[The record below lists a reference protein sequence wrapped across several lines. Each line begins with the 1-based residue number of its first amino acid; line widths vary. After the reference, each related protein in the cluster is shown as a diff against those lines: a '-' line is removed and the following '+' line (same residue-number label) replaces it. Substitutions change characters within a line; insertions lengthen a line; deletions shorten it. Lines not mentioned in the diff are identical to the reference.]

1 MNWDGWEDELRRLR
15 MQYLNRQLRDF
26 ELQAPDPEDLTPLTE
41 AEVRAD
47 LQGQAPKRFL
57 GYFSRS
63 GLVRLGLKF
72 GVVDVLRKKG
82 FKPVMQLPPAEAP
95 QHLLRIY
102 DRETTPEH
110 LLVEIAAHLEQSQ
123 AKRELALP
131 QREYRFLV
139 IDWMLLQNPRET
151 FSAHRPRL
159 PGQTYPGLRIGEH
172 IGDVLFLCAERLGQD
187 GMLTFPNHYH
197 NGVLYARR
205 MQFANPQRQAELEAL
220 GRDLSSLSLAER
232 SWAVE
237 LGCVLDDAGK
247 PYVWRGSEM
256 IYPLT
261 PVLVKHFKSPEYRA
275 RVDAAA
281 ARLHYRLDMEKFTR
295 DYEPL

>member
-1 MNWDGWEDELRRLR
+1 MNWDSWEDELRRLR
-15 MQYLNRQLRDF
+15 TQYLSRQLRDF
-26 ELQAPDPEDLTPLTE
+26 ELQAPDPEDLLPLTE

-72 GVVDVLRKKG
+72 GIVDLLRKKG
-82 FKPVMQLPPAEAP
+82 FKPVLQLPPSDPP

-102 DRETTPEH
+102 DAECNPEH

-131 QREYRFLV
+131 QQEYRFLV
-139 IDWMLLQNPRET
+139 IDWMLLQNPRES
-151 FSAHRPRL
+151 FSVHRPRL
-159 PGQTYPGLRIGEH
+159 PGQSHPGLRIGEH
-172 IGDVLFLCAERLGQD
+172 VGEVLFVCTERLGLD

-197 NGVLYARR
+197 NGVLYGRR
-205 MQFANPQRQAELEAL
+205 MQFANPQRQAELQAL

-237 LGCVLDDAGK
+237 LGCVTDDGGS

-256 IYPLT
+256 IYPLS
-261 PVLVKHFKSPEYRA
+261 PALVKHFKSAAYLD
-275 RVDAAA
+275 RVAQAAA
-281 ARLHYRLDMEKFTR
+281 GLHYRLDMDKFQR
-295 DYEPL
+295 EYEPL